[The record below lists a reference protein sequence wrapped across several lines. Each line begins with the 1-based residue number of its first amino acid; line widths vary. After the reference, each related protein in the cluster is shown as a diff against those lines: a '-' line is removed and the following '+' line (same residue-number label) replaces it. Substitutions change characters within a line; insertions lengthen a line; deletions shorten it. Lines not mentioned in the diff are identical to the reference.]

1 MLNCHISNISH
12 LHTFNTYMYL
22 VLDLAN
28 MENGGR
34 ALLQRSEEMLP
45 DDLETGDHT
54 TLAVL
59 SSKDFQR
66 SRSVVVMKFL
76 LNAALS
82 ECVVLYF
89 SVLTEGIIHIHR
101 NAGSK
106 LIAMTVIKI
115 KKSLNRKDHQSV
127 CDDK

>member
-1 MLNCHISNISH
+1 
-12 LHTFNTYMYL
+12 MYL

-34 ALLQRSEEMLP
+34 ALLRRSEEMLP
-45 DDLETGDHT
+45 DDCETGDHT

-59 SSKDFQR
+59 SSKDIQR
-66 SRSVVVMKFL
+66 SRSVVVTKSL
-76 LNAALS
+76 LNAVLS

-106 LIAMTVIKI
+106 LIAKTIKA
-115 KKSLNRKDHQSV
+115 SV
-127 CDDK
+127 TTNSIQIMNVYECNGKNIFMK